1 MSYQPVMDHGPLPE
15 SSFVTQTRA
24 SIPPP
29 RVTTAMAS
37 GRVRRRGVT
46 EDIPEDVPQSSHQ
59 VNPNAR
65 VNKRQVTG
73 RGGRGNGRGRG
84 GRGNGRGS
92 ATGGTRGGGRGAGRG
107 NATGGARGAGRVDGN
122 GGRTE
127 PGAGLWN
134 LMLGANAD
142 NSHVGAE
149 EESVTQNA
157 PQGDEWTDDFLSM

>member
-1 MSYQPVMDHGPLPE
+1 MSYQPVMDHVALLE
-15 SSFVTQTRA
+15 STFVAQARA
-24 SIPPP
+24 TMPPP
-29 RVTTAMAS
+29 RVTIAMSS

-46 EDIPEDVPQSSHQ
+46 EDIPVDVPQSSHQ

-73 RGGRGNGRGRG
+73 R
-84 GRGNGRGS
+84 
-92 ATGGTRGGGRGAGRG
+92 GGRGAGRG

-134 LMLGANAD
+134 LIFGANTD

-149 EESVTQNA
+149 EEPITQNA
-157 PQGDEWTDDFLSM
+157 P